1 MTWTNIHLTS
11 EVQSL
16 LIKAAASQKVS
27 VEELASKI
35 LSDAVK
41 EKLAQN
47 GEAES
52 PVRVILPL
60 ASRQPYSYNANPEE
74 SALPADEWEAFQ

>member
-1 MTWTNIHLTS
+1 MQGL
-11 EVQSL
+11 
-16 LIKAAASQKVS
+16 S

-47 GEAES
+47 LPIES
-52 PVRVILPL
+52 MKKIVLPL
-60 ASRQPYSYNANPEE
+60 AGLQPYHYNATPEE
-74 SALPADEWEAFQ
+74 SALPEEEWDAFK